1 MSKNTHFK
9 GPLGFKGSFD
19 RGCLLIAA
27 ILQEVQKGSGD
38 IRISVS
44 AQSPAVSAAIKEFF
58 GSSQL
63 SQFMDQT
70 NPLSE
75 TTHKRR
81 LSALGP
87 GGLSRERASFEV
99 RDVHSSHYGRICPIE
114 TPEGPNIG
122 LISSLSIYGRVNEFG
137 FIESPYRVVKN
148 SKLTG
153 AVDYLTKPIDDNQ
166 LINKISTYFRLI
178 EKERD
183 LNRVLE
189 QQVAARTE
197 ELRATNQYLQG
208 IIANMGE
215 ALLVLEPSG
224 AIKWVNP
231 ATCRMLGYSEDE
243 LIGMPIGDV
252 FEESEQDQARA
263 FFGTWLEAL
272 IRTGSLSRIEA
283 RFIARDG
290 RRVPILFS
298 RTAMTDPQGAITDIL
313 CIAKDMTGY
322 RPDQENSD

>member
-1 MSKNTHFK
+1 MKRYRDFRLLAVDDRPSNLFTLRSLIQQHMDVEVLEATSGQQAIDIALQRGDIDLILLDVQMPDLDGFQTASMLKIRRKTRDIPIIFLTAAFK
-9 GPLGFKGSFD
+9 SEEF
-19 RGCLLIAA
+19 
-27 ILQEVQKGSGD
+27 QQKGY
-38 IRISVS
+38 
-44 AQSPAVSAAIKEFF
+44 AV
-58 GSSQL
+58 
-63 SQFMDQT
+63 
-70 NPLSE
+70 
-75 TTHKRR
+75 
-81 LSALGP
+81 
-87 GGLSRERASFEV
+87 
-99 RDVHSSHYGRICPIE
+99 
-114 TPEGPNIG
+114 
-122 LISSLSIYGRVNEFG
+122 
-137 FIESPYRVVKN
+137 
-148 SKLTG
+148 G

-183 LNRVLE
+183 LNRALE

-215 ALLVLEPSG
+215 ALLVLEPGG

-283 RFIARDG
+283 RFIASDG

-322 RPDQENSD
+322 RPDQENTD